1 MATRVVEWKKP
12 YTWGK
17 AISIDEN
24 KVISLNLRDE
34 NNLIIYDEWDDEI
47 YVDLQLDDEITPTS
61 AFPIWV
67 NVGRVIV
74 DNWWDKPW
82 TIISAET
89 TSGDNIKIFYADE
102 WTLWIDNGTGT
113 FKQIY
118 FKADVDALLL
128 ALRQYIDEQLAL
140 KQDVLTAGDN
150 ISIVNNVISA
160 EIPAMAKF
168 LSVWDSSLWE
178 PTTQPWTLPYEYYT
192 WDYYLVENVD
202 STTNYRPDWTE
213 YDGTASSVVETNPI
227 ADWDTYIYDWTN
239 WILQSNTQPTVSF
252 SQIVWQPTDNT
263 NLATALSAKQD
274 TLVSW
279 TNIKTVNSTSLLW
292 TGDVTVQETLVS
304 WTNIKTI
311 NNTSLLGSGDIT
323 ISAPTYTA
331 WSHIDITSNVISTKG
346 LQEELTA
353 GDNINIWPKIES
365 DMKWPCPSGF
375 HVPLNTEWQAVKD
388 IWTTLW
394 GWSSDW
400 TNFWIALKLP
410 FAGQRSYYSADVDN
424 QGSGAGY
431 WSSTSSGMNRAY
443 AIEFN
448 PSRIYR
454 KNNYISRSYGFSVRC
469 FKNSPTVPTSS
480 WTKLYWTS
488 IESWWIFWSSTD
500 WLISISS
507 DWQTWITIADK
518 NLWATTVWNS
528 WDTLS
533 EANCGKY
540 YQRWNNYGFPRTW
553 SVTTSSTQVDA
564 SNYWPWNYYSSDT
577 FIKDGWGWDS
587 GDNWNLWWWVTQWT
601 FQDGEKIS
609 AINTTQADVDSTAPS
624 NPSEWD
630 LWYDTT
636 NSAMKVWDW
645 TAWQSVGWWDVL
657 VSDQPNNILTSW
669 MKIWAWLE
677 SDYWNL
683 GTYDSN
689 CLYLVIE

>member
-12 YTWGK
+12 YTWWQ
-17 AISIDEN
+17 AIDIDEN
-24 KVISLNLRDE
+24 KVISLRLRDE

-47 YVDLQLDDEITPTS
+47 YVDLQLDDEITPIS
-61 AFPIWV
+61 AFPVWV
-67 NVGRVIV
+67 NTGRVIV
-74 DNWWDKPW
+74 DNGWDKTW
-82 TIISAET
+82 TIIVAKT
-89 TSGDNIKIFYADE
+89 TSGDNIKLLYADD
-102 WTLWIDNGTGT
+102 WTLWMDNWTWT

-168 LSVWDSSLWE
+168 LSVWDASLWE

-252 SQIVWQPTDNT
+252 SQIAWQPTDNT
-263 NLATALSAKQD
+263 NLATALSDKQD
-274 TLVSW
+274 TLISW

-353 GDNINIWPKIES
+353 GDNITIWPNIES

-375 HVPLNTEWQAVKD
+375 HVPSKNEWTALKNIWVGLWQSGSDWSTFWAKFKLPFWNYRFLSGDETDYNQGINGIYWSSTPKTSDTKFAYFTSMGGWVFMTDWEYRRVYGMSIRPFKNTSVIPDATWTVVLDWSSIASWAWIFHNAIEWLISA
-388 IWTTLW
+388 
-394 GWSSDW
+394 SSDW
-400 TNFWIALKLP
+400 TTWVTISDKNVWATVAWNEWDALNENNCWWLFQRGNNYMFP
-410 FAGQRSYYSADVDN
+410 FA
-424 QGSGAGY
+424 
-431 WSSTSSGMNRAY
+431 W
-443 AIEFN
+443 
-448 PSRIYR
+448 
-454 KNNYISRSYGFSVRC
+454 
-469 FKNSPTVPTSS
+469 TVPTTNQQVDTTWYWPGNYFSS
-480 WTKLYWTS
+480 NIFNIFFGDWSSPSNNNLR
-488 IESWWIFWSSTD
+488 WWIT
-500 WLISISS
+500 
-507 DWQTWITIADK
+507 
-518 NLWATTVWNS
+518 
-528 WDTLS
+528 
-533 EANCGKY
+533 E
-540 YQRWNNYGFPRTW
+540 
-553 SVTTSSTQVDA
+553 
-564 SNYWPWNYYSSDT
+564 
-577 FIKDGWGWDS
+577 
-587 GDNWNLWWWVTQWT
+587 WT
-601 FQDGEKIS
+601 FQDGERIS

-624 NPSEWD
+624 NPLTWQI
-630 LWYDTT
+630 WYDTA
-636 NSAMKVWDW
+636 NSILKVYDW
-645 TAWQSVGWWDVL
+645 TTWQT
-657 VSDQPNNILTSW
+657 I
-669 MKIWAWLE
+669 
-677 SDYWNL
+677 
-683 GTYDSN
+683 
-689 CLYLVIE
+689 

>member
-12 YTWGK
+12 YTWWQ
-17 AISIDEN
+17 AIDIDEN
-24 KVISLNLRDE
+24 KVISLRLRDE

-47 YVDLQLDDEITPTS
+47 YVDLQLDDEITPIS
-61 AFPIWV
+61 AFPVWV
-67 NVGRVIV
+67 NTGRVIV
-74 DNWWDKPW
+74 DNGWDKTW
-82 TIISAET
+82 TIIVAKT
-89 TSGDNIKIFYADE
+89 TSGDNIKLLYADD
-102 WTLWIDNGTGT
+102 WTLWMDNWTGT

-118 FKADVDALLL
+118 FKSDVDALLL

-252 SQIVWQPTDNT
+252 SQIAWQPTDNT
-263 NLATALSAKQD
+263 NLATALGAKQD

-353 GDNINIWPKIES
+353 WDNITIWPNMES
-365 DMKWPCPSGF
+365 DMKWPVPSGF
-375 HVPLNTEWQAVKD
+375 HVPSKSEFESLKDMFNALNLSQGGNDYIQYCKMPPAWDYRNGNRRIWNLCYWCCTAEWNCKGYRFWASPTNTLVTVSSTGAKHLHFIRPFKNTPAVPD
-388 IWTTLW
+388 NTWTTLYD
-394 GWSSDW
+394 WSS
-400 TNFWIALKLP
+400 IA
-410 FAGQRSYYSADVDN
+410 AGA
-424 QGSGAGY
+424 
-431 WSSTSSGMNRAY
+431 
-443 AIEFN
+443 
-448 PSRIYR
+448 
-454 KNNYISRSYGFSVRC
+454 
-469 FKNSPTVPTSS
+469 
-480 WTKLYWTS
+480 
-488 IESWWIFWSSTD
+488 WIFYNTSKWI
-500 WLISISS
+500 ISISS
-507 DWQTWITIADK
+507 DWATWLTLADK
-518 NLWATTVWNS
+518 NAWANTVYNFWDVSDENNS
-528 WDTLS
+528 WWLF
-533 EANCGKY
+533 EW
-540 YQRWNNYGFPRTW
+540 WNNHMFPFVW
-553 SVTTSSTQVDA
+553 PSNGTTTPITVDD
-564 SNYWPWNYYSSDT
+564 YWPWNYLDYNTYINADIPYLNT
-577 FIKDGWGWDS
+577 EYT
-587 GDNWNLWWWVTQWT
+587 NWRRNLRWWETQWT
-601 FQDGEKIS
+601 FQDGEKVS

-624 NPSEWD
+624 NPLTWQI
-630 LWYDTT
+630 WYDTA
-636 NSAMKVWDW
+636 NSVLKIYDW
-645 TAWQSVGWWDVL
+645 NTWQTV
-657 VSDQPNNILTSW
+657 
-669 MKIWAWLE
+669 
-677 SDYWNL
+677 
-683 GTYDSN
+683 
-689 CLYLVIE
+689 